1 MASVLKKKKEKK
13 EKDKDKEELDRL
25 ATLTEDQ
32 LVSVIAKI
40 KFSFCGNGQ
49 QSPMHFIGFTHFFQV
64 EPLRLFYLQGNL
76 YMMSQNKSSAL
87 GINFLHFTLKAAK
100 R

>member
-32 LVSVIAKI
+32 LVSVISKI
-40 KFSFCGNGQ
+40 KVFLSWKRAIQ
-49 QSPMHFIGFTHFFQV
+49 PRVHYW
-64 EPLRLFYLQGNL
+64 FYT
-76 YMMSQNKSSAL
+76 
-87 GINFLHFTLKAAK
+87 FLPNAASIDFLCYPFRVICIWCLKNN
-100 R
+100 

>member
-32 LVSVIAKI
+32 LVSVVSKI
-40 KFSFCGNGQ
+40 KFTFCGNGQ
-49 QSPMHFIGFTHFFQV
+49 QSPRHFIGFTHFFQMQSIRHFFS
-64 EPLRLFYLQGNL
+64 LRGNL
-76 YMMSQNKSSAL
+76 YMMSQK
-87 GINFLHFTLKAAK
+87 
-100 R
+100 

>member
-32 LVSVIAKI
+32 LVSVIYWK
-40 KFSFCGNGQ
+40 
-49 QSPMHFIGFTHFFQV
+49 
-64 EPLRLFYLQGNL
+64 
-76 YMMSQNKSSAL
+76 
-87 GINFLHFTLKAAK
+87 
-100 R
+100 